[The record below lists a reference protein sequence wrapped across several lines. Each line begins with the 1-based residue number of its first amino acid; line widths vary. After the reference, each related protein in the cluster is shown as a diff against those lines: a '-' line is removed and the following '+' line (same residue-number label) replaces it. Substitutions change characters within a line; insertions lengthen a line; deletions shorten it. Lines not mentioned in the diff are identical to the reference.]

1 VKSPLVTISIVAVLA
16 VVLVAGVYGLG
27 ILGSN
32 NPAVTIVGISPL
44 NHSLTANNKPAVDI
58 NLTTLNV
65 KMDSLNFMLYID
77 GENATGAV
85 TASPSSVQFNL
96 LNELAEGIHHAQVIV
111 SQGQA
116 TLASSSWDFN
126 VDSSPPELN
135 WINPGNS
142 TVHPGDGLIVSA
154 NFTDPAGIDLGR
166 LIFTLDGIEVT
177 NASLKSNNGISYSPI
192 TTLSEGAH
200 NFTLELC
207 DAVGNNASYSWSVTI
222 KYPVIDSYPPYLIS
236 SNPANGSFVNSQNP
250 LVSCHINDTLSGV
263 DMGSVVMR
271 IDNIPVTFDYAGS
284 PLDGWTVSY
293 RPFLTNNNHTAAI
306 YFEDYNNNSK
316 TGQISFAVDSIPPAI
331 DGITPSNGSYVNGSS
346 VLISAQFSD
355 LISGINASTVVL
367 SIDSLYNPASAI
379 INSSGVSYIAQ
390 LTNGS
395 HSATIRVSDKAGNVA
410 RVSWSFSV
418 NVQYNPPEP
427 SGVIVLTKTGYFNT
441 ESGLPTIVGEVKNNG
456 TTAVKNVFV
465 EGLFMC
471 KDGGVINNDKVPAI
485 LYGYAE
491 IEVLEPG
498 DVAPFKLEM
507 PVDFPDFGYILTQL
521 TKFDA
526 KIENYTV
533 TTDVPYSNYMFSNA
547 TGTLMP
553 NNHYNLTG
561 VITNTGAT
569 AISDIK
575 VVGTFYTPT
584 KPIAVESLHI
594 YSLEPGESAIFTL
607 LVEDNDVGP
616 LITRYDLKGSA

>member
-1 VKSPLVTISIVAVLA
+1 MKSPLIAISAIAIVA
-16 VVLVAGVYGLG
+16 VVLVAGVYGYG
-27 ILGSN
+27 FLGSN
-32 NPAVTIVGISPL
+32 SPTVSIVGVSPI
-44 NHSLTANNKPAVDI
+44 NHSLIANSRPTVGI

-65 KMDSLNFMLYID
+65 KIDALNFTFYVD
-77 GENATGAV
+77 GENATGAA
-85 TASPSSVQFNL
+85 TIGDSGVQFDIP
-96 LNELAEGIHHAQVIV
+96 NELAEGIHYAEVIV
-111 SQGQA
+111 ALGQT
-116 TLASSSWDFN
+116 TLASSSWDFD
-126 VDSSPPELN
+126 VDSSPPELI
-135 WINPGNS
+135 WVNPGNG
-142 TVHPGDGLIVSA
+142 TVHPGDGLTVSA

-166 LIFTLDGIEVT
+166 LVFTLDGVEVT
-177 NASLKSNNGISYSPI
+177 NASLKSSDGISYSPI

-200 NFTLELC
+200 IFALELS
-207 DAVGNNASYSWSVTI
+207 DAVGNSASYSWSVII

-236 SNPANGSFVNSQNP
+236 SSLVNGSFVNSQNP
-250 LVSCHINDTLSGV
+250 LVSFHINDTLSGV
-263 DMGSVVMR
+263 DMGSAVMK
-271 IDNIPVTFDYAGS
+271 IDNIPVAFDYAGS

-306 YFEDYNNNSK
+306 YFEDFNNNSK
-316 TGQISFAVDSIPPAI
+316 TEQISFAVDSIPPTI
-331 DGITPSNGSYVNGSS
+331 NGITPPNGSSISGSS

-367 SIDSLYNPASAI
+367 SVDSLYNPASAI
-379 INSSGVSYIAQ
+379 INSSGVSYMAQ

-395 HSATIRVSDKAGNVA
+395 HTATIRVSDKAGNVA

-456 TTAVKNVFV
+456 TTAVKNVLV

-471 KDGGVINNDKVPAI
+471 KDGGIINNDKVPAI
-485 LYGYAE
+485 IYGYAE